1 MAIIAL
7 REIQKNEE
15 ITFHYNF
22 VPFDGFAAQKC
33 ECKSE
38 KCKGIIAQK
47 NNTKS
52 KEQFLTSL
60 NLKSSDSNRKSSR
73 SRKSGSK
80 EQSRKISETKNQT
93 QKIVKISSDPTNLN
107 LPNAQVFYSH

>member
-33 ECKSE
+33 ECKSG

-60 NLKSSDSNRKSSR
+60 NLKQVIQIVSLAVAANQVQKNSR
-73 SRKSGSK
+73 GKYQK
-80 EQSRKISETKNQT
+80 
-93 QKIVKISSDPTNLN
+93 QKIRHKKL
-107 LPNAQVFYSH
+107 